1 MELLFAALAIAVPL
15 LAVPVL
21 YPARSEQDSTHE

>member
-1 MELLFAALAIAVPL
+1 MELLFAVLAIAVPL

-21 YPARSEQDSTHE
+21 YPARPEQAAAQE